1 MLFFKLTYLMIFQ
14 QMLFVLAVLERLDV
28 PAARATRPLVGPIHT
43 EMSLV
48 ERPDTLL
55 PVRAISRDFHGTETN
70 GIDPT
75 HVR

>member
-1 MLFFKLTYLMIFQ
+1 
-14 QMLFVLAVLERLDV
+14 MLFVLAVLERLDV
-28 PAARATRPLVGPIHT
+28 SAARATRPLVRLIHT

-48 ERPDTLL
+48 ERPDTFL
-55 PVRAISRDFHGTETN
+55 PVLDLIRDFHGTETN